1 MRILIDFLKIFRRRF
16 IFVSAKC
23 IKIFSPSSKFIG
35 PPKDYYESVE
45 KYINLNP
52 HLGSVQKVSTDPLK
66 KLATIKGG
74 RICLRPWAFLTK
86 DDKLLF
92 EESNCYNSSPTEHWI
107 FQTIKLPTCFSLMGK
122 SLFLSSRSNYW
133 HTIAD
138 DLSHIN
144 LLRSRGITLDDY
156 DHIICEKP
164 SNKAVS
170 EVYKL
175 WNIQEKKLV
184 SLREHKHIEFEE
196 VSFFSGS
203 LSLLPVQINETRN
216 KVLSSLKKNNFSE
229 TKNIIVG
236 RGDVDTR
243 KWINQSDCQKC
254 LESEFDFQLVESSQ
268 LTFTEQAYLFQNTKI
283 VVGVHGAGLTNI
295 IFMKPGSYVIE
306 LRYKKQKG
314 LFSSASCY
322 EKLSKLLSI
331 NHIVLHCN
339 GVERK
344 ELKGRSIEDADIF
357 ADINQLS
364 DAVKSIIQGVKGS
377 FLKRE
382 KI

>member
-1 MRILIDFLKIFRRRF
+1 MLILIELLKIFKRRF
-16 IFVSAKC
+16 NFESAKC
-23 IKIFSPSSKFIG
+23 IKIFSPSSKLIG
-35 PPKDYYESVE
+35 PPKGYYESVQ
-45 KYINLNP
+45 KYINQNP
-52 HLGSVQKVSTDPLK
+52 LLGSVQTLSEDPLK
-66 KLATIKGG
+66 KLVTIKGG
-74 RICLRPWAFLTK
+74 RICLSPWAFLTK

-107 FQTIKLPTCFSLMGK
+107 FQTIKLPSCFLLKGK

-133 HTIAD
+133 HTITD

-144 LLRSRGITLDDY
+144 LLGSRGITLDDY

-203 LSLLPVQINETRN
+203 LSLLPDQILETRN
-216 KVLSSLKKNNFSE
+216 KVLSSLKKNNLSE

-236 RGDVDTR
+236 RGDIDTR
-243 KWINQSDCQKC
+243 KWINQVECQKS
-254 LESEFDFQLVESSQ
+254 LESEFEFQLVESSQ

-295 IFMKPGSYVIE
+295 IFMNPGSYVIE
-306 LRYKKQKG
+306 LRYKKQEG
-314 LFSSASCY
+314 RFSSASCY
-322 EKLSKLLSI
+322 ERLSKILSI

-339 GVERK
+339 GIERK
-344 ELKGRSIEDADIF
+344 ELKGRSIEDANIF
-357 ADINQLS
+357 ADINELTN
-364 DAVKSIIQGVKGS
+364 AVQSINQRIKGS
-377 FLKRE
+377 F
-382 KI
+382 

>member
-1 MRILIDFLKIFRRRF
+1 MIFNLNILINLLKSFKHKINLAIAR
-16 IFVSAKC
+16 C
-23 IKIFSPSSKFIG
+23 IKIFSPSSKLIG
-35 PPKDYYESVE
+35 PPNGYYESAEIYV
-45 KYINLNP
+45 NQNP
-52 HLGSVQKVSTDPLK
+52 HLGSIQTLSKSPVK
-66 KLATIKGG
+66 KLVSIKSG
-74 RICLRPWAFLTK
+74 RICLSPWAFLTK

-92 EESNCYNSSPTEHWI
+92 EESNCYNSYPSEHWI
-107 FQTIKLPTCFSLMGK
+107 FQTIKLPPCFSLTGK

-133 HTIAD
+133 HTITD

-144 LLRSRGITLDDY
+144 LLRSKGLRLDDY

-170 EVYKL
+170 EIYKL
-175 WNIQEKKLV
+175 WNIQENKLV

-216 KVLSSLKKNNFSE
+216 KVLTLLKKNDLFKY
-229 TKNIIVG
+229 KNIIVG

-254 LESEFDFQLVESSQ
+254 LESEFDFQFVETSQ
-268 LTFTEQAYLFQNTKI
+268 LTFIEQAYLFQTANI

-295 IFMKPGSYVIE
+295 IFMKPGSFVIE
-306 LRYKKQKG
+306 LRYNKQEG
-314 LFSSASCY
+314 QFSSASCY
-322 EKLSKLLSI
+322 ERLSKLLSI

-339 GVERK
+339 GIERK

-357 ADINQLS
+357 ADINELTV
-364 DAVKSIIQGVKGS
+364 AVQSINQRVKGS
-377 FLKRE
+377 F
-382 KI
+382 

>member
-1 MRILIDFLKIFRRRF
+1 MYILIDILKLFKHKIN
-16 IFVSAKC
+16 FVIAKC
-23 IKIFSPSSKFIG
+23 IRIFSPSSKLIG
-35 PPKDYYESVE
+35 PPNGYYESAEIYVSQ
-45 KYINLNP
+45 NP
-52 HLGSVQKVSTDPLK
+52 HLGSIQTLSKNPVK
-66 KLATIKGG
+66 KLVSIKGG
-74 RICLRPWAFLTK
+74 RVCLSPWAFLTK

-92 EESNCYNSSPTEHWI
+92 EESNCYNSCPTEHWI
-107 FQTIKLPTCFSLMGK
+107 FQTIKLPPCFSLMGK

-216 KVLSSLKKNNFSE
+216 KVLTSLKKNDLFKY
-229 TKNIIVG
+229 KNIIIG

-357 ADINQLS
+357 VDLNKLIH
-364 DAVKSIIQGVKGS
+364 AVKSIS
-377 FLKRE
+377 
-382 KI
+382 